1 LKECELAVKEITS
14 AKKMY
19 RLATYWLFLVLV
31 VVWTAKQVTAAAP
44 ITQPTALLRARQTQ
58 SIISVDS
65 TTVSIGSF
73 SAEEFCDGE
82 GSICDYVNQ
91 LSDDCEA
98 FEADGI
104 LGGPQWL
111 ECVCG
116 NGYVS
121 VNQQ

>member
-1 LKECELAVKEITS
+1 MR
-14 AKKMY
+14 MY
-19 RLATYWLFLVLV
+19 SLFLVLV
-31 VVWTAKQVTAAAP
+31 VVWAARRVTAAAP
-44 ITQPTALLRARQTQ
+44 ITQPTALLRARRTQ

-73 SAEEFCDGE
+73 SAEEFCNGV
-82 GSICDYVNQ
+82 GSICDYAQQ

-104 LGGPQWL
+104 LGGPQWF

-116 NGYVS
+116 NGY
-121 VNQQ
+121 